1 MRKNSDRLLTITEAA
16 SRLGLKEAT
25 IRKQILQRRI
35 PYVKLGRSVR
45 VPVEAIDKLISDG
58 FRLPLAAER
67 HAAH

>member
-58 FRLPLAAER
+58 FRLPPATER